1 MKSEPPTRTWEYFD
15 WSKNENLSAKGILA
29 EDLERLNSKARYISF
44 GGKRI
49 RMPLLVSGYGYGL
62 GIAAEETAM
71 CCNIPMYG
79 TYLYTEGSGQIDYY
93 FSLRGR
99 LQRNSGSVP

>member
-1 MKSEPPTRTWEYFD
+1 
-15 WSKNENLSAKGILA
+15 
-29 EDLERLNSKARYISF
+29 
-44 GGKRI
+44 
-49 RMPLLVSGYGYGL
+49 MPLLVSGYGYGL

-93 FSLRGR
+93 FLFGEITEEFWICTVNYRKCTESFSISYSFRKL
-99 LQRNSGSVP
+99 